1 MFEFVTVAD
10 DQEFKKR
17 RDSFYFNIEYIKIDD
32 KICKPLSYV
41 LIHNVCNE
49 LSKTTK
55 TYFKE

>member
-17 RDSFYFNIEYIKIDD
+17 RDSFYFNIEYIKFDD

-41 LIHNVCNE
+41 LIHNV
-49 LSKTTK
+49 
-55 TYFKE
+55 